1 MSQKLSL
8 ELLSDS
14 ASSSS
19 SSDKLFTDIKSAIQL
34 AVRRILVIGITAAV
48 VFGVI
53 AYITLTQ
60 TPIYKANATVIVD
73 SRQTNV
79 IDLGAVISGAALNTP
94 VIDTEVKVMGSRS
107 LMERVAADQN
117 LIEEVEFNPYLIPP
131 KPPGFFSSILGS
143 LSGDSDEEV
152 IPPTEEEILDSVVS
166 NLMSKVSVSRVG
178 TTYLIDVVV
187 SSTSPEMAARL
198 ANAIAE
204 QYGVEQLEAKLE
216 ATERATRWLSDR
228 VDALQSEVTA
238 KETLVENFRSA
249 SGLLAA
255 QGATLTESN
264 IALLQRQ
271 KVELEADLSRLS
283 SRYNSMRRQIDSGVG
298 VDVLGEVLDSP
309 VIAQLKTQLAEAQ
322 RKVAEFESRYGP
334 RYPAL
339 FAARN
344 EVTDYTRQIDNE
356 IRRITENLRVEVEVA
371 QDQIRRLDQRIG
383 TSRASLVQ
391 NNNSQVRLNDLE
403 RDAEASRLILEEFIQ
418 RFKQTREQD
427 ELVQPDARVL
437 SKASVPS
444 SPASP
449 RKLLNFIIGMLLG
462 GILGVGLALILEM
475 FDSKIGSLE
484 EIERKFGVPGLGTVP
499 FIKTLR
505 ILGFGSKPPGDFLI
519 SNPLSA
525 YAESMRFLRA
535 SIAIAQIE
543 DDAKTVTIASSLP
556 NEGKTSLTL
565 SLGRM
570 SALSGDPTLV
580 IDGDFRRRQLTQT
593 AGLKPEYGLVEHLM
607 GQCDIEDA
615 IYKDQYTNLDLLAL
629 TPDGMNIHDM
639 FASRGFD
646 ELMKRLRE
654 RYALILIDTG
664 PILLMAE
671 AGIIASKTD
680 KTLMVVRWRH
690 SRRAAVRRAMEVLRS
705 MKADVLGITLNM
717 VDLSKK
723 RHHSEESVQSS
734 AYKQYY
740 TSEPRV
746 NWFGLGRKKSKV
758 ATLPSATEQA
768 KQSEDEAMDKLRDLV
783 SKEAAE

>member
-14 ASSSS
+14 AGSSS

-60 TPIYKANATVIVD
+60 TPIYKSTATVIVD

-117 LIEEVEFNPYLIPP
+117 LVEEVEFNPSLIPP
-131 KPPGFFSSILGS
+131 KPPGFLSSVFSGF
-143 LSGDSDEEV
+143 SGDSEEEV
-152 IPPTEEEILDSVVS
+152 IPPTEEEIFGSVVS
-166 NLMSKVSVSRVG
+166 RLMSKVSVSRVG
-178 TTYLIDVVV
+178 TTYLIDVTV
-187 SSTSPEMAARL
+187 SSTSPDMAARL

-228 VDALQSEVTA
+228 VEALQSEVTA
-238 KETLVENFRSA
+238 KETLVEQFRSA

-344 EVTDYTRQIDNE
+344 EVDDYTRQIDNE

-383 TSRASLVQ
+383 ASRASLVQ

-437 SKASVPS
+437 SRASAPK

-462 GILGVGLALILEM
+462 GIMGVGLALILEM

-593 AGLKPEYGLVEHLM
+593 AGLKPEFGLVEHLM

-746 NWFGLGRKKSKV
+746 NWFGFGKKKDKV